1 MDFIKNEMRLISSVI
16 DEINKKRED
25 VEKKIQTPLKR
36 SLSAFEKLERLDKLS
51 SEFDEY
57 TMLMLDL
64 EHIKIKIEG
73 LLFKSAEIK
82 EKLKNIDDLYR
93 YANVKKDPHIEEYR

>member
-1 MDFIKNEMRLISSVI
+1 MEIIKNEIKLISSVI
-16 DEINKKRED
+16 DEIMGKRED

-51 SEFDEY
+51 SEFDDY
-57 TMLMLDL
+57 TRLMLEL
-64 EHIKIKIEG
+64 EHIKIKIEA
-73 LLFKSAEIK
+73 LMYKSSEIK

>member
-1 MDFIKNEMRLISSVI
+1 MEIIKNEIKLISSVI

-36 SLSAFEKLERLDKLS
+36 SLSAFEKVEILDKLS
-51 SEFDEY
+51 NEFDDY
-57 TMLMLDL
+57 TRLFLDL
-64 EHIKIKIEG
+64 EYIKIKIEG

-93 YANVKKDPHIEEYR
+93 YANVKKHPHIEEHR

>member
-1 MDFIKNEMRLISSVI
+1 MEIIKEEIQLISSVI

-36 SLSAFEKLERLDKLS
+36 SLSAFEKVEILDKLS
-51 SEFDEY
+51 NEFDDY
-57 TMLMLDL
+57 TRLFLDL
-64 EHIKIKIEG
+64 EYIKIKIEG
-73 LLFKSAEIK
+73 LLFKPEIK
-82 EKLKNIDDLYR
+82 EKLKNSNDLYR

>member
-64 EHIKIKIEG
+64 KHIKIKIEA
-73 LLFKSAEIK
+73 LMYKSSEVK
-82 EKLKNIDDLYR
+82 EKIKNIDDLYR
-93 YANVKKDPHIEEYR
+93 YADVKKHQHIEKYR